1 MLSFVYQARDPST
14 GNKITAEV
22 QAADEQTAVRLIK
35 EQGYAPIEIKLKD
48 SVGNNPISRFRNR
61 IPAKEKVVFTRQ
73 LATLINA
80 GLPLVQSLRMIAE
93 QTANKRLAS
102 IIGQMVAD
110 IEGGGKLSDSLAKH
124 SDVFPSIYIG
134 VVEAGETSGTLDKS
148 LERLAN
154 QQEHDAE
161 INSKIRGAM
170 IYPAIVLLV
179 MLAVVIFM
187 IVKVLPQI
195 ETLYDGI
202 KGAKLPFLTRS
213 LLFFANALINYWYIF
228 IILIGAGVFFTTKWA
243 RTGPGK
249 LLIDKYKLRGPVL
262 SNLFTKVYMARFT
275 RTGTT
280 LVGSGVPLLQ
290 TLQVASDSVGN
301 LYIRDSILKAS
312 EKVRGGKA
320 LSESLEGDPNFLP
333 LVPSMLKI
341 GEQSGQLETMMA
353 KTADY
358 YEKEV
363 DNQIKAIST
372 IIEPIL
378 MILMGIT
385 ALIIVAAI
393 LLPIYGLVGQNIIK

>member
-35 EQGYAPIEIKLKD
+35 EQGYAPIDIKLKD